1 MVLTKHSASIF
12 DKKENHV
19 AKPWY
24 QSHRLWSN
32 MMSKTHDKTYKCRAN
47 FLDSHPS
54 ITTKMRSVLFD
65 WLIEVKFSK
74 SKLNISFFSL
84 REGL

>member
-65 WLIEVKFSK
+65 WLIEVKFFQ
-74 SKLNISFFSL
+74 N
-84 REGL
+84 